1 MKPYL
6 FILPMQVRDY
16 ECDLEGIVNNAN
28 YLHYM
33 EHTRHQFMLTRGIS
47 FIEMHRRGI
56 DAVVARVNIQYK
68 VPLTSDTDFLSCL
81 NVSKEGLKYVFQQDI
96 YRKSD
101 EKLCIRAH
109 VETVT
114 IINGKLG
121 DCPEMNALLLPN
133 ETGNASPSANN

>member
-33 EHTRHQFMLTRGIS
+33 EHTRHQFMLSRGIS
-47 FIEMHRRGI
+47 FIEMHKRGI
-56 DAVVARVNIQYK
+56 DAVVARVSIQYK
-68 VPLTSDTDFLSCL
+68 VPLSSDTDFLSCL
-81 NVSKEGLKYVFQQDI
+81 NVKKEGLKYVFQQDI
-96 YRKSD
+96 YRKAD
-101 EKLCIRAH
+101 EKLCVRAK

-114 IINGKLG
+114 IIDGKLG
-121 DCPEMNALLLPN
+121 DCPEMNALLLPPQ
-133 ETGNASPSANN
+133 EGNPA